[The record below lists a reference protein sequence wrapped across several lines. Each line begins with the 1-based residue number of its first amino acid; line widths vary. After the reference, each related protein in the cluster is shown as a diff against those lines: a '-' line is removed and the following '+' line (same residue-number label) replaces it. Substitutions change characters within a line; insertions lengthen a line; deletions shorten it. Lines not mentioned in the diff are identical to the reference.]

1 MNRVKKIRKS
11 EKWSEIINKANLD
24 VDKSLNYITAQKIK
38 EISGEEPRLMAK
50 RDSLNELP
58 ALFKNYNIIILPVSR
73 REYVLVRGK
82 GFYTIE
88 EVSKNKSIHYSE
100 IQINKSI
107 KSESYFLDYAFSWG
121 MMSRISNY
129 NYTLYSINRGRR
141 TTSFKFTLNKNEI
154 IVDRA
159 QIEVDEQYE
168 NEKEI
173 LIFEAKIRALKSFN
187 TRQLYYPFRDL
198 LGKKD
203 VRAFFFTIDIN
214 NSIFNFWE
222 YTFDPLNNFEAIK
235 LVNFYSFKLNIK
247 KKSKNIVNVTSKPE
261 KINIPQADD
270 IEEIFLIVDKV
281 NHSFNDS
288 IKISDALKFVRRQS
302 SYYIH
307 AGELLGIIKLN
318 ENKYEVTSLG
328 EEYLKL
334 NTKERKNFICKLILE
349 FPIINEIFYSVI
361 SNKIKEFKKDD
372 IIILING
379 KSDLHSSSILRRTRT
394 IISWFL
400 WIEENTGYIK
410 VIDRNTIV
418 NNINNQ

>member
-173 LIFEAKIRALKSFN
+173 LIFEAKIR
-187 TRQLYYPFRDL
+187 T
-198 LGKKD
+198 
-203 VRAFFFTIDIN
+203 
-214 NSIFNFWE
+214 
-222 YTFDPLNNFEAIK
+222 
-235 LVNFYSFKLNIK
+235 
-247 KKSKNIVNVTSKPE
+247 
-261 KINIPQADD
+261 
-270 IEEIFLIVDKV
+270 
-281 NHSFNDS
+281 
-288 IKISDALKFVRRQS
+288 
-302 SYYIH
+302 
-307 AGELLGIIKLN
+307 
-318 ENKYEVTSLG
+318 
-328 EEYLKL
+328 
-334 NTKERKNFICKLILE
+334 
-349 FPIINEIFYSVI
+349 
-361 SNKIKEFKKDD
+361 
-372 IIILING
+372 
-379 KSDLHSSSILRRTRT
+379 
-394 IISWFL
+394 
-400 WIEENTGYIK
+400 
-410 VIDRNTIV
+410 
-418 NNINNQ
+418 